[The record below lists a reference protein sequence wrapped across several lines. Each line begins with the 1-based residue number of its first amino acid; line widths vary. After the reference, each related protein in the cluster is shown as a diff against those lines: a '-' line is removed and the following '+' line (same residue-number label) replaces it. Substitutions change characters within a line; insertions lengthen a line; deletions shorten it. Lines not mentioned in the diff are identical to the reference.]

1 MSRKITQEAVQSFLD
16 RKSFS
21 LSNTRVET
29 DELSTSLFL
38 FNNKIAI
45 LTVAGTILISLG
57 GHSFTRTTQERLN
70 GIPGINVSKSK
81 GQVLLN
87 GLKWDGEFVA
97 VKINQ

>member
-16 RKSFS
+16 RRSFS

-38 FNNKIAI
+38 FDNKIAI

-57 GHSFTRTTQERLN
+57 GHPFTRTAQERLN
-70 GIPGINVSKSK
+70 GIPGVYVNKK
-81 GQVLLN
+81 NGQVLLN
-87 GLKWDGEFVA
+87 GLNWNGEFIA